1 MNFSSSKGLI
11 KKPEAPDRI
20 TVASAAILMTRNEDH
35 TRRGQSRTQMR
46 QQFHSGHSFHP
57 DIQDDKPHGICRHVI
72 EESFW
77 FPKGT
82 CVESLRFEQPTD
94 GFSPRRIVVKQVA
107 NFRGGNRRTLRR
119 QFLFPLPGSY
129 FE

>member
-1 MNFSSSKGLI
+1 MNFPSSKGLI
-11 KKPEAPDRI
+11 RKPEAPAQI

-35 TRRGQSRTQMR
+35 RRRGESRTQMR
-46 QQFHSGHSFHP
+46 EHFHSSRSFHP
-57 DIQDDKPHGICRHVI
+57 DIQDDTPLGICRHVI

-94 GFSPRRIVVKQVA
+94 GFSHRRIVVNQVA
-107 NFRGGNRRTLRR
+107 NFRGGNRKTLRR
-119 QFLFPLPGSY
+119 QF
-129 FE
+129 